1 MNSIQITAILSLIV
15 QFTIG
20 VIDVIGL
27 NFRVSDDV
35 KIFRTLLKIELT
47 VQVIEFIIY
56 LVLTYFFFSKKVH
69 VKNTT
74 LIRYGDWCI
83 TTPIMLIT
91 LMAYLSR
98 ETSFKE
104 FLKKYRRQVIFV
116 VSMDLLMLV
125 AGVQN
130 ELYPIQDKDRLD
142 VCRRKTW
149 IYIGFFPFIVMFG
162 QIYIT
167 FKDNICLSR
176 EKSFIF
182 LWFFVIWT
190 IYGLVA
196 FGSYTT
202 RNSSYNILDIFSKN
216 ITGLFLVWKLSQ
228 HKIQ

>member
-1 MNSIQITAILSLIV
+1 MNSIQITAVFSLIV
-15 QFTIG
+15 QFVIG

-27 NFRVSDDV
+27 RFRVSDDV

-47 VQVIEFIIY
+47 VQVIEFMIY
-56 LVLTYFFFSKKVH
+56 LVLTFFFFSKNVH
-69 VKNTT
+69 VRNTT
-74 LIRYGDWCI
+74 LIRYGDWCL
-83 TTPIMLIT
+83 TTPVMLIT

-104 FLKKYRRQVIFV
+104 FLKKYKRQVVLV

-130 ELYPIQDKDRLD
+130 ELYPITDKNVLD

-149 IYIGFFPFIVMFG
+149 IYIGFFPFLVMFG
-162 QIYIT
+162 QIYTT
-167 FKDNICLSR
+167 FKDSIRRSR

-182 LWFFVIWT
+182 FWFFIIWT

-202 RNSSYNILDIFSKN
+202 RNSAYNILDIFAKN
-216 ITGLFLVWKLSQ
+216 ITGLFLVWKLSK
-228 HKIQ
+228 HKLE

>member
-56 LVLTYFFFSKKVH
+56 LVLTYFFFSKKVYI
-69 VKNTT
+69 KNTT
-74 LIRYGDWCI
+74 LIRYGDWCL

-130 ELYPIQDKDRLD
+130 ELYPTQDKNRLD

-167 FKDNICLSR
+167 FKDNIRLSR

-190 IYGLVA
+190 IYGMVA

-202 RNSSYNILDIFSKN
+202 RNSSYNILDIFAKN